1 MKFKKKKIIKEK
13 PKTKQKFKKKTIG
26 FEKCNFSKML
36 AEFFVVA
43 WDQSPIN
50 CKLMRIIW

>member
-1 MKFKKKKIIKEK
+1 MMKLKKKNKRKEK
-13 PKTKQKFKKKTIG
+13 PKTKQKFKKNPIG

-43 WDQSPIN
+43 
-50 CKLMRIIW
+50 